1 MNKKLNE
8 IDEYKPS
15 DRTKKPNVYKLDWNE
30 CNLEFDNEF
39 KQILSSCI
47 SDVMLSEYPDIHND
61 LLYSLLADY
70 CGLQDSNIQI
80 FNGSDSALHYIFAAL
95 LNRDSKVLVFNPN
108 YNQIFSYLKLYS
120 DFIES
125 SDIIDPFDKHDYN
138 YDDIKNFDLIYLS
151 NPNNPTGKLL
161 QIEKIENLL
170 ILYPDKY
177 FVVDEAYFEFSKQSC
192 CHLIKNFKNL
202 IVTRTFSKAFS
213 LASIRLGYICADKS
227 IIKLINK
234 IRNTKDVNSFAQ
246 ALGVCVLQNKRFID
260 SRVEIIIENRERFQK
275 ELEKHGIKFV
285 RSKANFVLVKTYD
298 SKILTQKM
306 LDNDILIRDR
316 GMFKNIENTV
326 RITIGD
332 WQIMEK
338 IINLIVENNYEHR

>member
-15 DRTKKPNVYKLDWNE
+15 DRTKKPDVYKLDWNE

-39 KQILSSCI
+39 KQILNTCI
-47 SDVMLSEYPDIHND
+47 SDVILSEYPDIHND

-70 CGLQDSNIQI
+70 CGLQDSNIQL
-80 FNGSDSALHYIFAAL
+80 FNGSDSALHCIFAAL
-95 LNRDSKVLVFNPN
+95 LNYDSKVLVYHPN

-120 DFIES
+120 NFVES
-125 SDIIDPFDKHDYN
+125 SEIIDPFYKHEYN
-138 YDDIKNFDLIYLS
+138 FDDIKNFDLIYLS

-161 QIEKIENLL
+161 EIDKIQSLL
-170 ILYPDKY
+170 ELHNDKY
-177 FVVDEAYFEFSKQSC
+177 FIIDEAYFEFSKESC
-192 CHLIKNFKNL
+192 CHLVKDYKNL
-202 IVTRTFSKAFS
+202 IVTRTFSKGFS
-213 LASIRLGYICADKS
+213 LAAIRLGYICADES
-227 IIKLINK
+227 VIKLINK

-246 ALGVCVLQNKRFID
+246 ALGVCALQNKKFID

-275 ELEKHGIKFV
+275 ELEINGIQFIN
-285 RSKANFVLVKTYD
+285 SKANFVLIKTDD
-298 SKILTQKM
+298 SKALTQKL
-306 LDNDILIRDR
+306 LDNDILVRDR

-338 IINLIVENNYEHR
+338 IIHLIVENNYEHR